1 MRPVTTTI
9 MNALPV
15 NATQSAVVYATDIVR
30 FSVQAVVTGT
40 PTGTL
45 QLQFSN
51 DKPVGKTPSTFIPT
65 HWTNLGA
72 SVAVGAAGT
81 FAVPAAASAPW
92 FNAVESSYAYLQL
105 VYADTSGGT
114 ATGTVT
120 ANMEVKSL

>member
-1 MRPVTTTI
+1 MRPNTTQI

-15 NATQSAVVYATDIVR
+15 NTNQSAVVYATDIVR
-30 FSVQAVVTGT
+30 FSVQAVVTGS

-51 DKPVGKTPSTFIPT
+51 EKPFGKSPSTFVPT
-65 HWTNLGA
+65 KWTNLGS
-72 SVAVGAAGT
+72 SVAVAAAGT

-92 FNAVESSYAYLQL
+92 FNAVESAYAYLQL
-105 VYADTSGGT
+105 VYTDTSGGT
-114 ATGTVT
+114 ATGTVS